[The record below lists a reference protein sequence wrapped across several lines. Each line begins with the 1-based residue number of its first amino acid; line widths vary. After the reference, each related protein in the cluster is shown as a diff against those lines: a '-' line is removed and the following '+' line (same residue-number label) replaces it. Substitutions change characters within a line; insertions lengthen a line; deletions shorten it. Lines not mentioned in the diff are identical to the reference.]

1 MSAAPGRPKPA
12 HPLGGAA
19 GAVRGD
25 LGVALSRWAQLPSNE
40 LSVLE
45 GVFWLHGPSRDVLS
59 STLNFSK
66 TRANAVV
73 AGLTEQAWLD
83 EVGPRA
89 SSSSSAARATSSR
102 CEGLRP
108 RHEGDG
114 EGLLLPGFAVL
125 KMKPPR
131 SLRSLPP
138 AGALASFWG
147 PGRRPD

>member
-1 MSAAPGRPKPA
+1 M
-12 HPLGGAA
+12 
-19 GAVRGD
+19 
-25 LGVALSRWAQLPSNE
+25 SRWAQLSSNE
-40 LSVLE
+40 LNVLE
-45 GVFWLHGPSRDVLS
+45 GLFWSHGRSRDVLAS
-59 STLNFSK
+59 ALNFSK

-73 AGLTEQAWLD
+73 AGRIEQGWLD

-114 EGLLLPGFAVL
+114 AGLQLPEFTVL